1 MRWNH
6 VGTPRAARRG
16 ARLALALALAVAV
29 AVGKAAAQIVTASV
43 IASGGGT
50 SASPGQCFKL
60 NATLGQP
67 TAGTS
72 AGGTFIL
79 DGGFLPG
86 NSDQDSIFNQGFE
99 ECS

>member
-1 MRWNH
+1 MRQIQ
-6 VGTPRAARRG
+6 VGPPTASRKC
-16 ARLALALALAVAV
+16 ARLALSLALAV

-50 SASPGQCFKL
+50 SASQGGCFRL
-60 NATLGQP
+60 DATLGQP
-67 TAGTS
+67 TAGAS

-79 DGGFLPG
+79 DAGFLPG
-86 NSDQDSIFNQGFE
+86 NGDQDSIFNQGFE